1 MKILLIWALILV
13 ALAKAKQRYSYI
25 VHHKGSWGFFPDSC
39 RFECYEHKYAVDLW
53 MEPKSKC
60 PQFINEAQ
68 RKYALFH
75 YDLEQV
81 CSHEVIIIIF
91 TSKMS
96 LIIFNLLFK
105 KTIFALFSIFFHF
118 RPIFNFC
125 QFINF
130 SPIFN
135 FVSRDRLKFSIL
147 F

>member
-25 VHHKGSWGFFPDSC
+25 VDHKGSWGFFPDSC

-68 RKYALFH
+68 QKYALFH

-105 KTIFALFSIFFHF
+105 KQFEFSHK
-118 RPIFNFC
+118 NY
-125 QFINF
+125 
-130 SPIFN
+130 
-135 FVSRDRLKFSIL
+135 
-147 F
+147 